1 MAGIRQGALSSA
13 VGIVPDVEGRLTFR
27 MVFAGRRGSPDGV
40 HGVDRLRLA
49 KLTSEEVLWSALAF
63 GYV

>member
-13 VGIVPDVEGRLTFR
+13 VGIVAGVGGRLTSR
-27 MVFAGRRGSPDGV
+27 MVFAARRGPSDGV
-40 HGVDRLRLA
+40 HGVDQLRLA
-49 KLTSEEVLWSALAF
+49 KLTSKEVLWSALAF